1 MKLLH
6 TFGVAASLAIASL
19 LSACGGSSDPAP
31 STSNPTPTVNATVS
45 GTVRNAAG
53 DALAGVH
60 VSLGSHAV
68 DTDASGKYEFVLANT
83 TSDTVMRFTKAG
95 FAPQVR
101 RADPL
106 SARSLQAVNAT
117 LSPVTYS
124 TTFAPASAA
133 TLAVPS
139 SPALVTL
146 AANALVRT
154 GGSAATGP
162 ARVEMT
168 VIDASE
174 VTGIMPGNYEA
185 GTAAAPQAIESNGAL
200 QVEFTD
206 VDGSRLQ
213 LATGQSATIRIPAV
227 SRGGSALPTTI
238 PLFYLDETTGF
249 WVQEGSA
256 TLHGA
261 AASQYY
267 EGTVTH
273 FTVWNGDRVL
283 DTVYVNGCVQEAA
296 GSRVGAGVAVSG
308 EGVDYI
314 GFTGALTDTTGAF
327 RIAVRKSSVTKLFGQ
342 SLSPLRYGPA
352 VDVTVG
358 TTDVTMTSCLV
369 LSSDGYSPPLTFPPT
384 PVTPVP
390 TPVAAYA
397 GHYTGTY
404 AGNETGTFDV
414 TISTSGVVTG
424 TGHSTTY
431 SLNFSVSGAVVA
443 GGALS
448 LDAAGGTAGASA
460 FTGAINSTTGAVT
473 GTWRYLS
480 TSPASSDGTF
490 SGARGS

>member
-1 MKLLH
+1 MKLLR
-6 TFGVAASLAIASL
+6 TCGVAASLAIALL
-19 LSACGGSSDPAP
+19 LSACGGGSDPAP
-31 STSNPTPTVNATVS
+31 SAPTPTQTVNATVS

-53 DALAGVH
+53 DAMAGVH

-68 DTDASGKYEFVLANT
+68 DTDASGRYEFVLPNT
-83 TSDTVMRFTKAG
+83 TSDTVVRFTKTG
-95 FAPQVR
+95 FAAHVR
-101 RADPL
+101 RAEPL
-106 SARSLQAVNAT
+106 STRSLQAVDAT

-124 TTFAPASAA
+124 TSFAPASAA

-139 SPALVTL
+139 SPAQVTL
-146 AANALVRT
+146 AAHSLVRT
-154 GGSAATGP
+154 DGSPATGP
-162 ARVEMT
+162 ATVEMT
-168 VIDASE
+168 IIDASV
-174 VTGIMPGNYEA
+174 VTGIMPGNFET

-206 VDGSRLQ
+206 ADGSKLQ
-213 LATGQSATIRIPAV
+213 LAAGQTATIRIPAV

-238 PLFYLDETTGF
+238 PLFYLDETTGL

-256 TLHGA
+256 TLQGTA
-261 AASQYY
+261 PSQYY

-273 FTVWNGDRVL
+273 FTTWNGDRIL
-283 DTVYVNGCVQEAA
+283 DTVYVNGCVQEST
-296 GSRVGAGVAVSG
+296 GSRVGAGVWVSG

-314 GFTGALTDTTGAF
+314 GRTGAFTDATGAF
-327 RIAVRKSSVTKLFGQ
+327 RIPVRKSSVTKLFGQ

-352 VDVTVG
+352 VDVTAG
-358 TTDVTMTSCLV
+358 TTDVTMTSCLA
-369 LSSDGYSPPLTFPPT
+369 LASDGSSPPLTFPPT
-384 PVTPVP
+384 PVTPAP

-404 AGNETGTFDV
+404 GGNETGTFDV

-431 SLNFSVSGAVVA
+431 SLDFSVSGAVVA

-448 LDAAGGTAGASA
+448 LDAAAGTAGASA

-473 GTWRYLS
+473 GNWRYLS

-490 SGARGS
+490 SGTRGS